1 MKAEIR
7 LDPVSDA
14 RVVVLASG
22 SGSLFQALIDSQA
35 DLGIDIVALVVD
47 KDVPAVQRA
56 QSAGISVIEVPMLRD
71 REQWDQ
77 VMESVLI
84 DLRADL
90 VISAGFM
97 RVLGANVVAAFS
109 GRLINTHPALLP
121 DYPGA
126 HAVRDALAAAATKT
140 GTTVHFVDAGVDTGP
155 IIAQREVEIL
165 PSDTEE
171 SLHERIKVVEREL
184 LVETVGNIVMQKI
197 SLIDGKVVT
206 Q

>member
-1 MKAEIR
+1 M
-7 LDPVSDA
+7 SDA

-22 SGSLFQALIDSQA
+22 SGSLFQALIDTQA
-35 DLGIDIVALVVD
+35 DLGIEIVALVVD

-56 QSAGISVIEVPMLRD
+56 QSAAISVIEVPMLRD
-71 REQWDQ
+71 RDQWNQ
-77 VMESVLI
+77 VMESVLS
-84 DLRADL
+84 DLGADL

-97 RVLGANVVAAFS
+97 RVLGANVVTAFS

-121 DYPGA
+121 EYPGA
-126 HAVRDALAAAATKT
+126 HAVRDALTAGATKT
-140 GTTVHFVDAGVDTGP
+140 GTTVHFVDSGVDTGP
-155 IIAQREVEIL
+155 IIWQREVEIS
-165 PSDTEE
+165 PDDTEE

-184 LVETVGNIVMQKI
+184 LVETVREIVTGKI

>member
-1 MKAEIR
+1 
-7 LDPVSDA
+7 VSDA

-22 SGSLFQALIDSQA
+22 SGSLFQALVDNQT

-56 QSAGISVIEVPMLRD
+56 QSADISVIEVPMLRD
-71 REQWDQ
+71 RDQWNQ
-77 VMESVLI
+77 VMESVLT
-84 DLRADL
+84 DLAPDL

-97 RVLGANVVAAFS
+97 RVLGANVVTAFA

-121 DYPGA
+121 EFPGA
-126 HAVRDALAAAATKT
+126 HAVRDALAAGATKT

-165 PSDTEE
+165 PEDTQD
-171 SLHERIKVVEREL
+171 SLHERIKEVEREL
-184 LVETVGNIVMQKI
+184 LVETVRNIVTKKV
-197 SLIDGKVVT
+197 SLVDGKVVA

>member
-1 MKAEIR
+1 M
-7 LDPVSDA
+7 SDA

-22 SGSLFQALIDSQA
+22 SGSLFQALIDAQA
-35 DLGIDIVALVVD
+35 DLGIEIVALVVD

-56 QSAGISVIEVPMLRD
+56 QSAAISVIEVPMLRE

-77 VMESVLI
+77 VMESVLT
-84 DLRADL
+84 DLGADL

-121 DYPGA
+121 EFPGA
-126 HAVRDALAAAATKT
+126 HAVRDALAAGATKT

-155 IIAQREVEIL
+155 IIAQREVEIS
-165 PSDTEE
+165 PDDTEE
-171 SLHERIKVVEREL
+171 SLHERIKVVERKL
-184 LVETVGNIVMQKI
+184 LVETVREIVTGKI
-197 SLIDGKVVT
+197 SLVDGKVVT

>member
-1 MKAEIR
+1 MS
-7 LDPVSDA
+7 VA

-35 DLGIDIVALVVD
+35 DLGIEIVALVVD

-56 QSAGISVIEVPMLRD
+56 QNSAISVIEVPMLRD
-71 REQWDQ
+71 REQWNQ
-77 VMESVLI
+77 VMESVLN
-84 DLRADL
+84 DLGADL

-97 RVLGANVVAAFS
+97 RVLGENVVKAFL

-121 DYPGA
+121 EFPGA
-126 HAVRDALAAAATKT
+126 HAVRDALAAGATKT
-140 GTTVHFVDAGVDTGP
+140 GATVHFVDAGIDTGP

-165 PSDTEE
+165 PADTEE

-184 LVETVGNIVMQKI
+184 LVETVRNIVTEKI

>member
-1 MKAEIR
+1 
-7 LDPVSDA
+7 VSDA

-22 SGSLFQALIDSQA
+22 SGSLFQALIDTQA
-35 DLGIDIVALVVD
+35 DLGIEIVALVVD

-56 QSAGISVIEVPMLRD
+56 QSAAISVIEVPMLRD
-71 REQWDQ
+71 RDQWNQ
-77 VMESVLI
+77 VMESVLS
-84 DLRADL
+84 DLGADL

-97 RVLGANVVAAFS
+97 RVLGANVVTAFS

-121 DYPGA
+121 EYPGA
-126 HAVRDALAAAATKT
+126 HAVRDALTAGATKT
-140 GTTVHFVDAGVDTGP
+140 GTTVHFVDSGVDTGP
-155 IIAQREVEIL
+155 IISQREVEIS
-165 PSDTEE
+165 PDDTEE

-184 LVETVGNIVMQKI
+184 LVETVREIVTGKI

>member
-1 MKAEIR
+1 M
-7 LDPVSDA
+7 SDA

-22 SGSLFQALIDSQA
+22 SGSLFQALIDTQA
-35 DLGIDIVALVVD
+35 DLGIEIVALVVD

-56 QSAGISVIEVPMLRD
+56 QSAAISVIEVPMLRD
-71 REQWDQ
+71 RDQWNQ
-77 VMESVLI
+77 VMESVLS
-84 DLRADL
+84 DLGADL

-97 RVLGANVVAAFS
+97 RVLGANVVTAFS

-121 DYPGA
+121 EYPGA
-126 HAVRDALAAAATKT
+126 HAVRDALAAGATKT
-140 GTTVHFVDAGVDTGP
+140 GTTVHFVDSGVDTGP
-155 IIAQREVEIL
+155 IIWQREVEIS
-165 PSDTEE
+165 PDDTEE

-184 LVETVGNIVMQKI
+184 LVETVREIVTGKI

>member
-1 MKAEIR
+1 
-7 LDPVSDA
+7 VSDA

-22 SGSLFQALIDSQA
+22 SGSLFQALIDTQA
-35 DLGIDIVALVVD
+35 DLGIEIVALVVD

-56 QSAGISVIEVPMLRD
+56 QSAAISVIEVPMLRD
-71 REQWDQ
+71 RDQWNQ
-77 VMESVLI
+77 VMESVLS
-84 DLRADL
+84 DLGADL

-97 RVLGANVVAAFS
+97 RVLGANVVTAFS

-121 DYPGA
+121 EYPGA
-126 HAVRDALAAAATKT
+126 HAVRDALAAGVTKT
-140 GTTVHFVDAGVDTGP
+140 GTTVHFVDSGVDTGP
-155 IIAQREVEIL
+155 IISQREVEIL
-165 PSDTEE
+165 PDDTEE

-184 LVETVGNIVMQKI
+184 LVETVRKIVTRKI